1 MKKIISG
8 YFFRL
13 FRSYEILAVLIL
25 FAIASVY
32 VTSMILNYEPN
43 IKLIRTN
50 DGYYVD
56 KDHSVYVDASNVK
69 QYRYESLNVSAYDVT
84 RCNLEPLPQDVFDK
98 IGSEKSNNSAWF
110 ESKTVLS
117 EILAL
122 HVLPSIVTA
131 LVIPMLFGRLFSDGS
146 VKNLVACGYS
156 KRKIYLS
163 ALFFSFILDV
173 LMILFN
179 LLVFACFC
187 VYYEWKPPVYIPL
200 ALTMILVSLL
210 LTFTVSSVVVSVL
223 FASKKRTAA
232 LIAGAL
238 MLVFVFI
245 PDNFVFG
252 VYQNYNYQP
261 SGDEWEEFDRLV
273 EGYGPDASNFFEL
286 KMNITEL
293 FVRTYYNGKEIIPAG
308 NTLPVPARAALVT
321 ACYLDPALTYRYQS
335 GGSEYILYRSGIL
348 AMNAL
353 SGILWII
360 VAGAAGMRIFNKRE
374 LI

>member
-1 MKKIISG
+1 MKKIITG

-32 VTSMILNYEPN
+32 VTSVILNYEPN

-84 RCNLEPLPQDVFDK
+84 RCNVEPLPQDVFDK
-98 IGSEKSNNSAWF
+98 IGSEKSINSAWF

-146 VKNLVACGYS
+146 VKNLVACGHS

-163 ALFFSFILDV
+163 ALIFSFILDT

-179 LLVFACFC
+179 LLVFAGFC
-187 VYYEWKPPVYIPL
+187 IYYEWKPPVYIPL
-200 ALTMILVSLL
+200 AFTMILVSLL

-245 PDNFVFG
+245 PDNFVLD

-308 NTLPVPARAALVT
+308 NTLPVPARAALV
-321 ACYLDPALTYRYQS
+321 AVCYLDPALIVRYQS
-335 GGSEYILYRSGIL
+335 SDVYILYRSGVF
-348 AMNAL
+348 AMNAA
-353 SGILWII
+353 SGALWIV
-360 VAGAAGMRIFNKRE
+360 VACAVGISIFNKRE

>member
-1 MKKIISG
+1 MKKIITG

-32 VTSMILNYEPN
+32 VTSVILNYEPN

-84 RCNLEPLPQDVFDK
+84 RCNVEPLPQDVFDK
-98 IGSEKSNNSAWF
+98 IGSEKSINSAWF

-146 VKNLVACGYS
+146 VKNLVACGHS

-163 ALFFSFILDV
+163 ALVFSFILDT
-173 LMILFN
+173 LMTLFN
-179 LLVFACFC
+179 LLVFAGFC
-187 VYYEWKPPVYIPL
+187 IYYEWKPPVYIPL
-200 ALTMILVSLL
+200 AFTMILVSLL

-245 PDNFVFG
+245 PDNFVLD

-273 EGYGPDASNFFEL
+273 EGYGPDASNLFEL
-286 KMNITEL
+286 KINITEL

-308 NTLPVPARAALVT
+308 NTLPVPARAALV
-321 ACYLDPALTYRYQS
+321 AVCYLDPALIVRYQS
-335 GGSEYILYRSGIL
+335 SDVYILYRSGIF
-348 AMNAL
+348 AMNAA
-353 SGILWII
+353 SSILWII
-360 VAGAAGMRIFNKRE
+360 VAGAVGIRIFNKRE
-374 LI
+374 LV

>member
-1 MKKIISG
+1 MKKIITG

-32 VTSMILNYEPN
+32 VTSVILNYEPN

-84 RCNLEPLPQDVFDK
+84 RCNVEPLPQDVFDK
-98 IGSEKSNNSAWF
+98 IGSEKSINSAWF

-146 VKNLVACGYS
+146 VKNLVACGHS

-163 ALFFSFILDV
+163 ALIFSFILDT
-173 LMILFN
+173 LMTLFN
-179 LLVFACFC
+179 LLVFAGFC
-187 VYYEWKPPVYIPL
+187 IYYEWKPPVYIPL
-200 ALTMILVSLL
+200 AFTMILVSLL

-223 FASKKRTAA
+223 FASQKRTAA

-245 PDNFVFG
+245 PDNFVLD

-273 EGYGPDASNFFEL
+273 EGHGPDASNFFEN

-308 NTLPVPARAALVT
+308 NTLPVPARAALV
-321 ACYLDPALTYRYQS
+321 AVCYLDPALIVRYQS
-335 GGSEYILYRSGIL
+335 SDVYILYRSGIF
-348 AMNAL
+348 AMNAA
-353 SGILWII
+353 SSILWII
-360 VAGAAGMRIFNKRE
+360 VAGAVGIRIFNKRE
-374 LI
+374 LV

>member
-1 MKKIISG
+1 MKKIITG

-32 VTSMILNYEPN
+32 VTSVILNYEPN

-69 QYRYESLNVSAYDVT
+69 QYRYESLGVSAYDVA

-98 IGSEKSNNSAWF
+98 IGSDKSNNSAWF
-110 ESKTVLS
+110 ESKTVLQ
-117 EILAL
+117 ELTAL
-122 HVLPSIVTA
+122 YVLPSIVTA

-163 ALFFSFILDV
+163 ALVFIFILDV
-173 LMILFN
+173 LTILYN

-210 LTFTVSSVVVSVL
+210 LTFTVSSVVISVL
-223 FASKKRTAA
+223 FASQKRTAA

-245 PDNFVFG
+245 PENFVLD
-252 VYQNYNYQP
+252 VYQNFNYQP

-273 EGYGPDASNFFEL
+273 EGYGPDASNLFEL

-308 NTLPVPARAALVT
+308 NTLPVPARAALV
-321 ACYLDPALTYRYQS
+321 AVCYLDPALIVRYQS
-335 GGSEYILYRSGIL
+335 SDVYILYRSGIL
-348 AMNAL
+348 AMNAV
-353 SGILWII
+353 SGALWII
-360 VAGAAGMRIFNKRE
+360 VAGAIGMRIFNKRE

>member
-1 MKKIISG
+1 MKKIITG

-32 VTSMILNYEPN
+32 VTSVILNYEPN

-84 RCNLEPLPQDVFDK
+84 RCNVEPLPQDVFDK
-98 IGSEKSNNSAWF
+98 IGSEKSINSAWF

-146 VKNLVACGYS
+146 VKNLVACGHS

-163 ALFFSFILDV
+163 ALVFIFILDV
-173 LMILFN
+173 LTILYN

-187 VYYEWKPPVYIPL
+187 IYYEWKPPVYIPL

-210 LTFTVSSVVVSVL
+210 LTFTVSSVVISVL

-245 PDNFVFG
+245 PENLVLG

-273 EGYGPDASNFFEL
+273 EGYGPDASNLFEL

-293 FVRTYYNGKEIIPAG
+293 YVRTYYDGKEIIPAG
-308 NTLPVPARAALVT
+308 NTLPVPARAALV
-321 ACYLDPALTYRYQS
+321 AVCYLDPALIVRYQS
-335 GGSEYILYRSGIL
+335 SDVYILYRSGIF
-348 AMNAL
+348 AMNAA
-353 SGILWII
+353 SSILWII
-360 VAGAAGMRIFNKRE
+360 VAGAIGMRIFNKRE

>member
-1 MKKIISG
+1 MKKIITG

-32 VTSMILNYEPN
+32 VTSVILNYEPN

-84 RCNLEPLPQDVFDK
+84 RCNVEPLPQDVFDK
-98 IGSEKSNNSAWF
+98 IGSEKSINSAWF

-146 VKNLVACGYS
+146 VKNLVACGHS

-163 ALFFSFILDV
+163 ALIFSFILDT
-173 LMILFN
+173 LMTLFN
-179 LLVFACFC
+179 LLVFAGFC
-187 VYYEWKPPVYIPL
+187 IYYEWKPPVYIPL
-200 ALTMILVSLL
+200 AFTMILVSLL

-245 PDNFVFG
+245 PDNFVLD

-273 EGYGPDASNFFEL
+273 EGHGPDASNFFEN

-308 NTLPVPARAALVT
+308 NTLPVPARAALV
-321 ACYLDPALTYRYQS
+321 AVCYLDPALIVRYQS
-335 GGSEYILYRSGIL
+335 SDVYILYRSGIF
-348 AMNAL
+348 AMNAA
-353 SGILWII
+353 SSILWII
-360 VAGAAGMRIFNKRE
+360 VAGAVGIRIFNKRE
-374 LI
+374 LV